1 MKSLFQKFESSSGA
15 QHGSPSD
22 VEHPHVM
29 PLPIY
34 FLIFGILLFFTV
46 VTVGVSLLGL
56 PPIPA
61 IIVAVVVATIK
72 ASLVVLYFMHLRYEN
87 TFYSFIFIG
96 SLFFVG
102 LFFLITL
109 LDMNFRGFIVP
120 QQATEYYRNE
130 QIQLKQEAAQAEA
143 AKAGS
148 ETPASSDSEPS
159 TGAEGSHGT
168 ESSPADGAEPAPAH

>member
-1 MKSLFQKFESSSGA
+1 MKSLFRKLESSSGA
-15 QHGSPSD
+15 LNGSPSD

-34 FLIFGILLFFTV
+34 FLIFGVLLVLTV

-61 IIVAVVVATIK
+61 ILVAVLVATVK

-87 TFYSFIFIG
+87 PFYSFIFIG

-102 LFFLITL
+102 LFFVITL
-109 LDMNFRGFIVP
+109 LDVHYRGFVIP

-130 QIQLKQEAAQAEA
+130 QINLKKEAAAAEA
-143 AKAGS
+143 AKAPPA
-148 ETPASSDSEPS
+148 EAAPVPAS
-159 TGAEGSHGT
+159 G
-168 ESSPADGAEPAPAH
+168 DGGQAAPAH